1 MVSVGDPDGSPRDT
15 LRQGRSVFNGRVL
28 LAAFFVGAGVT
39 HFVFPAQYIRIVPPA
54 LPAPAVLVVVSGI
67 AEILGGVGLLLPF
80 TRRAAAWGL
89 VLLLLAVF
97 PANIYTAV
105 AHVQFPGILNQSWVR
120 WLRLPLQIPL
130 LLWTLRY
137 TRQSVPRADA

>member
-1 MVSVGDPDGSPRDT
+1 MPDRM
-15 LRQGRSVFNGRVL
+15 F
-28 LAAFFVGAGVT
+28 LAAFFVGAGVM
-39 HFVFPAQYIRIVPPA
+39 HFVVPEAYVRIVPPA
-54 LPAPAVLVVVSGI
+54 LPAPSLLVLLSGI
-67 AEILGGVGLLLPF
+67 AEILGGFGLLLPF

-105 AHVQFPGILNQSWVR
+105 AHVPFPGIFGQSWVQ

-130 LLWTLRY
+130 ILWTLRY
-137 TRQSVPRADA
+137 TRGSGAVG

>member
-1 MVSVGDPDGSPRDT
+1 MPDRM
-15 LRQGRSVFNGRVL
+15 F
-28 LAAFFVGAGVT
+28 LAAFFVGAGVM
-39 HFVFPAQYIRIVPPA
+39 HFVVPEAYVRIVPPA
-54 LPAPAVLVVVSGI
+54 LPAPTLLVLLSGI
-67 AEILGGVGLLLPF
+67 AEILGGFGLLLPF

-105 AHVQFPGILNQSWVR
+105 AHVPFPGIFGQSWVQ

-130 LLWTLRY
+130 ILWTLRY
-137 TRQSVPRADA
+137 TRGSGAVG